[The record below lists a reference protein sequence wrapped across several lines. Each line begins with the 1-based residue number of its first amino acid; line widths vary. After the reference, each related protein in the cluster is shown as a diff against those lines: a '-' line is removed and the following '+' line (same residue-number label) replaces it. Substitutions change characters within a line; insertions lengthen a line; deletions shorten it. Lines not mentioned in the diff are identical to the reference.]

1 MSRVV
6 VTSSPSFGR
15 YSEEPIEVLHQ
26 AGCQLRFVPPGDLP
40 ALHTALAEASGWI
53 TGFEPVGA
61 ATLDDAPN
69 IRVVAK
75 CGAGMDNFDHDY
87 LRRRGIAA
95 VSVPGGNA
103 AAVAEY
109 TMGQL
114 IALARGTVSNDHS
127 VRSGIWGP
135 MVGRGL
141 DGLTLGIV
149 GFGAIG
155 RRLGTLARAF
165 GLTVIV
171 SDPVVDG
178 GAAAACGADVVSLP
192 DLLARADV
200 VTLHV
205 PLTASTRYLIG
216 APEIELMRP
225 GALLINNSRGGVVDE
240 SALIAALRSGRLGG
254 AALDALE
261 SEPLPVGSPLL
272 GVTNLLLS
280 PHTAGY
286 SDSALATVTLRCAA
300 ALIQALDGDR

>member
-1 MSRVV
+1 MNRVV
-6 VTSSPSFGR
+6 VTSSPTFGR
-15 YSEEPIEVLHQ
+15 YSEEPIEVLRQ
-26 AGCQLRFVPPGDLP
+26 AACQVRFVPPGDLP
-40 ALHTALAEASGWI
+40 SLHAALAEANAWI

-61 ATLDDAPN
+61 ATLDGAPN

-87 LRRRGIAA
+87 LRSRGITA
-95 VSVPGGNA
+95 VNVPGGNA

-114 IALARGTVSNDHS
+114 IALTRGVVANDHS
-127 VRSGIWGP
+127 VRLESWGP

-141 DGLTLGIV
+141 DRLTLGIV

-155 RRLGTLARAF
+155 RRLGTLARVF
-165 GLTVIV
+165 GLTVVV
-171 SDPVVDG
+171 SDPAADTA
-178 GAAAACGADVVSLP
+178 AAAACDAEVVPLP
-192 DLLARADV
+192 DLLARADI

-240 SALIAALRSGRLGG
+240 GALVAALRSGRLGG

-261 SEPLPVGSPLL
+261 SEPLPAGSPLR
-272 GVTNLLLS
+272 GAANLLLS

-300 ALIQALDGDR
+300 ALVHALDGDR